1 MLRSNTVRKF
11 MNRSFK
17 ALFLVL
23 FAITGCSQ
31 SDEPACTNPL
41 NKSRANAASCVVVD
55 QGKVLVV
62 TLLGG
67 SVAFPEDSPRGRES
81 ALCAAERAVWSQA
94 GLSVEASSLL
104 AKFDDGTHFYH
115 CKVLLGSDLDVKKQ
129 MGIVDVRWVPMSQLR
144 NLRWQD
150 YQESSVILARIAKH

>member
-17 ALFLVL
+17 TLFLVL
-23 FAITGCSQ
+23 FAITGCTQ
-31 SDEPACTNPL
+31 SDEPACTNPS
-41 NKSRANAASCVVVD
+41 NKFRANAASCVVVD
-55 QGKVLVV
+55 QGNVLVV

-104 AKFDDGTHFYH
+104 A
-115 CKVLLGSDLDVKKQ
+115 
-129 MGIVDVRWVPMSQLR
+129 
-144 NLRWQD
+144 
-150 YQESSVILARIAKH
+150 